1 MEAGIIVQNE
11 ETGEISYRQGTLKLP
26 GETLVGGYAEVFRKD
41 RSHSFRM
48 EVSFDEYAGKKKDGS
63 LNSQWSKKPATMIR
77 KVAAVQA
84 LREAFPQSFA
94 GMYVAEEMGAA
105 EPEYAAGD
113 VIDPQT
119 QPVIEEKADVQQPIP
134 SMPQPQMDAADDFF
148 N

>member
-1 MEAGIIVQNE
+1 
-11 ETGEISYRQGTLKLP
+11 
-26 GETLVGGYAEVFRKD
+26 
-41 RSHSFRM
+41 
-48 EVSFDEYAGKKKDGS
+48 
-63 LNSQWSKKPATMIR
+63 MIR

-119 QPVIEEKADVQQPIP
+119 QPVIDQTTDAQQPV
-134 SMPQPQMDAADDFF
+134 SSTPQVQTDAADDFF
-148 N
+148 S

>member
-1 MEAGIIVQNE
+1 
-11 ETGEISYRQGTLKLP
+11 
-26 GETLVGGYAEVFRKD
+26 
-41 RSHSFRM
+41 M

-94 GMYVAEEMGAA
+94 GMYVAEEMGTA

-119 QPVIEEKADVQQPIP
+119 QPVIDQTTDAQQPV
-134 SMPQPQMDAADDFF
+134 SSTPQVQTDAADDFF
-148 N
+148 S